1 MLQRLLALR
10 QRQERRLRQQLVQL
24 RREQQQQE
32 QQLENGRRLHQQLCQ
47 QLQQL
52 AQWCGMLTPR
62 EADEQK
68 VVLRQAVYQAER
80 QAVYQAERQAQK
92 QLNAWVVQGRQ
103 QVSAIELQQARLR
116 RNQREQEKLRMLTED
131 ESNRY

>member
-1 MLQRLLALR
+1 QRR
-10 QRQERRLRQQLVQL
+10 ERRLRQQLGQL

-32 QQLENGRRLHQQLCQ
+32 QQLENGRRRHQQLCQ

-68 VVLRQAVYQAER
+68 VLRQAVYQAER
-80 QAVYQAERQAQK
+80 QAKK
-92 QLNAWVVQGRQ
+92 QLNAWVAQGRQ
-103 QVSAIELQQARLR
+103 QVSAIERQQARLR

>member
-1 MLQRLLALR
+1 MNHSQQRTLQRLLALR
-10 QRQERRLRQQLVQL
+10 QRQERRLRQQLGQL

-32 QQLENGRRLHQQLCQ
+32 QQLENGRRRHQQLCQ

-52 AQWCGMLTPR
+52 AQWCGMLTPL

-68 VVLRQAVYQAER
+68 VLR

-92 QLNAWVVQGRQ
+92 QLNAWVAQGRQ
-103 QVSAIELQQARLR
+103 QISAIERQQARLR

>member
-1 MLQRLLALR
+1 MNHSQQRTLQRLLALR
-10 QRQERRLRQQLVQL
+10 Q
-24 RREQQQQE
+24 QQE
-32 QQLENGRRLHQQLCQ
+32 QQQENGRRRHQQLCQ

-68 VVLRQAVYQAER
+68 VLRQAVYQAER
-80 QAVYQAERQAQK
+80 QAKK
-92 QLNAWVVQGRQ
+92 QLNAWVAQGRQ
-103 QVSAIELQQARLR
+103 QVSAIERQQARLR

>member
-1 MLQRLLALR
+1 M
-10 QRQERRLRQQLVQL
+10 RQQLGQL

-32 QQLENGRRLHQQLCQ
+32 QQLENGRRRHQ
-47 QLQQL
+47 QQL

-68 VVLRQAVYQAER
+68 VLRQAVYQAER
-80 QAVYQAERQAQK
+80 QAKK
-92 QLNAWVVQGRQ
+92 QLNAWVAQGRQ
-103 QVSAIELQQARLR
+103 QVSAIERQQARLQ

>member
-1 MLQRLLALR
+1 MNHSQQRTLQRLLALR
-10 QRQERRLRQQLVQL
+10 QRQERRLRQQLGQL

-32 QQLENGRRLHQQLCQ
+32 QQLENGRRRHQQLCQ

-68 VVLRQAVYQAER
+68 VLRQAVYQAER
-80 QAVYQAERQAQK
+80 QAKK
-92 QLNAWVVQGRQ
+92 QLNAWVAQGRQ
-103 QVSAIELQQARLR
+103 QVSAIERQQARLR